1 MKNEPVRRADR
12 IIELLAE
19 SLQQH
24 DRQSEILIKHGNL
37 LEKLVEGQVFLTG
50 QVSNLQTEIKSLW
63 GDMNKL
69 IDYLQSK
76 HDKLEER
83 IYNKLL
89 LG

>member
-1 MKNEPVRRADR
+1 
-12 IIELLAE
+12 
-19 SLQQH
+19 
-24 DRQSEILIKHGNL
+24 L